1 MTMGAR
7 IKAARRKV
15 GLTQTELAGKL
26 GISFQSIAQ
35 WENDLRNPKLE
46 TLRKIAGALD
56 IPISQL
62 LSTEQQVGLSALQYF
77 AEDTTEGRSKE
88 LHRSFDLLNKE
99 NQIKVIDYSDS
110 LLKAEM
116 YDENRKKR

>member
-1 MTMGAR
+1 MISDKLKEAR
-7 IKAARRKV
+7 IKSNMTKAYMAR
-15 GLTQTELAGKL
+15 KL
-26 GISFQSIAQ
+26 GVAYSTYDGY
-35 WENDLRNPKLE
+35 ETGYREPKIE
-46 TLRKIAGALD
+46 TLQKIAGALD
-56 IPISQL
+56 VPISQL

>member
-1 MTMGAR
+1 MISDKLKEAR
-7 IKAARRKV
+7 IKSNMTKADMAR
-15 GLTQTELAGKL
+15 KL
-26 GISFQSIAQ
+26 GVAYSTYDGY
-35 WENDLRNPKLE
+35 ETGYREPKIE
-46 TLRKIAGALD
+46 TLQKIAGALD
-56 IPISQL
+56 VPISQL

-77 AEDTTEGRSKE
+77 AEDTTEGRCKE

>member
-1 MTMGAR
+1 MISDKLKEAR
-7 IKAARRKV
+7 IKSNMTKADMAR
-15 GLTQTELAGKL
+15 KL
-26 GISFQSIAQ
+26 GVAYSTYDGY
-35 WENDLRNPKLE
+35 ETGYREPKIE
-46 TLRKIAGALD
+46 TLQKIAGALD
-56 IPISQL
+56 VPISQL

>member
-1 MTMGAR
+1 MISDKLKEAR
-7 IKAARRKV
+7 IKSNMTKADMAR
-15 GLTQTELAGKL
+15 KL
-26 GISFQSIAQ
+26 GVAYSTYDGY
-35 WENDLRNPKLE
+35 ETGYREPKIE
-46 TLRKIAGALD
+46 TLQKIAGALD

>member
-1 MTMGAR
+1 MISDKLKEAR
-7 IKAARRKV
+7 IKSNMTKADMAR
-15 GLTQTELAGKL
+15 KL
-26 GISFQSIAQ
+26 GVAYSTYDGY
-35 WENDLRNPKLE
+35 ETGYREPKVE
-46 TLRKIAGALD
+46 TLQKIAGALD
-56 IPISQL
+56 VPISQL

>member
-1 MTMGAR
+1 MISDKLKEAR
-7 IKAARRKV
+7 IKSNMTKADMAR
-15 GLTQTELAGKL
+15 KL
-26 GISFQSIAQ
+26 GVAYSTYDGY
-35 WENDLRNPKLE
+35 ETGYREPKIE
-46 TLRKIAGALD
+46 TLQKIAGALD

-77 AEDTTEGRSKE
+77 AEDTTEGRSKQ
-88 LHRSFDLLNKE
+88 LHRSFDLMNKE